1 MSTAGFYGKLPSEGD
16 FVSRRLPW
24 EFTSAWD
31 AWLQQGLHASRAAL
45 GPRWL
50 ELYLSAPV
58 WRFQLAPGVC
68 GPQGWRGLFFAS
80 VDRVGRYFP
89 LTLAFAHPP
98 ADGAA
103 AAGLAT
109 LEADD
114 EAWLA
119 IEDVAL
125 TALDPAQSLDVFD
138 RAVLALSAPAA
149 GTGTQPA
156 SAVCLFTHGA
166 PAVPATALELSS
178 LPSATEF
185 AALIA
190 GAPAPGAP
198 SPAESPDSSRDIP

>member
-1 MSTAGFYGKLPSEGD
+1 MTTAGFYGKLPSEGD

-45 GPRWL
+45 GSRWL

-89 LTLAFAHPP
+89 LTLAFPQAPS
-98 ADGAA
+98 DAA
-103 AAGLAT
+103 APGTDGLV
-109 LEADD
+109 ADD
-114 EAWLA
+114 DAWLA

-125 TALDPAQSLDVFD
+125 TALDPAQSVDAFD
-138 RAVLALSAPAA
+138 RAVLALSAPGAAA
-149 GTGTQPA
+149 GEPTSAAREACRPCCSQA
-156 SAVCLFTHGA
+156 SHADVNSHGRRRETKS
-166 PAVPATALELSS
+166 PSLGS
-178 LPSATEF
+178 LP
-185 AALIA
+185 
-190 GAPAPGAP
+190 
-198 SPAESPDSSRDIP
+198 